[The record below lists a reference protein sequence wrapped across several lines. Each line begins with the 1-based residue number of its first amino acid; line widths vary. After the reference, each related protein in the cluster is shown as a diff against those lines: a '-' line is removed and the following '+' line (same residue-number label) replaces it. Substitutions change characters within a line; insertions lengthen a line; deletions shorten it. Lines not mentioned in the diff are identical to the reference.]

1 MVNAASSPFKGIA
14 VARVQDH
21 DFPEHLLYDVKNQIW
36 YELLPD
42 GTLRTGF
49 TTWAAALM
57 GEILVF
63 TPKRLGHTF
72 EKERWFAMVEGG
84 KWVGAA
90 RAAFDGTV
98 VAQNETLVDKPEL
111 LTSDPFGKGWMLIVR
126 PTRDDWRGGL
136 VSGSDIGPTMESW
149 IAGGTYKDRA
159 G

>member
-1 MVNAASSPFKGIA
+1 MAIAASSLSEGIA

-21 DFPEHLLYDVKNQIW
+21 DFPEHLLYDVENQIW
-36 YELLPD
+36 YEPLAD

-72 EKERWFAMVEGG
+72 DKDRWFAMVEGG

-90 RAAFDGTV
+90 RAAFDGTI
-98 VAQNETLVDKPEL
+98 VAQNEALIDKPEFL
-111 LTSDPFGKGWMLIVR
+111 MSDPFGQGWMLIVR
-126 PTRDDWRGGL
+126 PANDDWRAGLITGGE
-136 VSGSDIGPTMESW
+136 VGPTIESW
-149 IAGGTYKDRA
+149 IAGGSYKDRSA
-159 G
+159 